1 MDKSWTKR
9 FNGKIKRMQTGS
21 NSPASTLGRGY
32 MICFAGTIMWST
44 TGILIRYLTEF
55 FALPPLI
62 LAVWRDLF
70 VTLGLI
76 IGLAVLRPRALNAG
90 RENLLFLLGYG
101 FVVSLFNASWTF
113 SVALNGAAVATV
125 LAYSA
130 PAYTALMGWR
140 LFNEQMG
147 WLKVTVIFLS
157 ILGCALV
164 AGAFDPAAWNLNVA
178 GVVTGL
184 FSGVLFAVY
193 NLMGK
198 VADRRDLN
206 SWTTL
211 MYAFGFATLFLFSY
225 NVIYGSVTDI
235 FWLGSAAQG
244 WLVLILLGIGP
255 TIGGYGL
262 YTLSLSYLPMTVASL
277 IATLEP
283 AFTAGLAYL
292 FLGERMTPLQL
303 LGSALILA
311 GVILLRLR
319 ESRFVQQAR

>member
-1 MDKSWTKR
+1 
-9 FNGKIKRMQTGS
+9 MQTTAV
-21 NSPASTLGRGY
+21 SPATTLSRGY
-32 MICFAGTIMWST
+32 IICFAGTIMWST
-44 TGILIRYLTEF
+44 TGILIRYLTET

-70 VTLGLI
+70 VTLGLLV
-76 IGLAVLRPRALNAG
+76 GLALLRPLALAAG
-90 RENLLFLLGYG
+90 RANLLFLLGYG

-125 LAYSA
+125 MAYSA
-130 PAYTALMGWR
+130 PAYTALLGWR
-140 LFNEQMG
+140 LFNEKLG
-147 WLKVTVIFLS
+147 WLKVAVILAS

-164 AGAFDPAAWNLNVA
+164 AGAFDPTAWRLNVA
-178 GVVTGL
+178 GVFTGL
-184 FSGVLFAVY
+184 FSGLMFAVY

-198 VADRRDLN
+198 FADRRGLN

-211 MYAFGFATLFLFSY
+211 MYAFGFATLFLFAY
-225 NVIYGSVTDI
+225 NVAFGSVSELL
-235 FWLGSAAQG
+235 WLGGAASG

-283 AFTAGLAYL
+283 AFTAALAYF
-292 FLGERMTPLQL
+292 FLGERMTLPQL

-311 GVILLRLR
+311 GVIILRLW
-319 ESRFVQQAR
+319 EGKFGSAL